1 MPPLPK
7 RQTHDHDVI
16 KNMKDLGFE
25 EVDAGGNGDCG
36 FRVIGMVT
44 SYFKN
49 PDVVMT
55 NEQARLE
62 GAKLRGMAVSHSR
75 KKLRSTFPFLPK
87 TRTFHP
93 MILRWT
99 VKPDLKL
106 G

>member
-7 RQTHDHDVI
+7 RQTHDHDAI

-36 FRVIGMVT
+36 FRVIGMAT

-62 GAKLRGMAVSHSR
+62 SAKLRGMAVSHCR
-75 KKLRSTFPFLPK
+75 KKAKEYIPFFAKDKGISPQ
-87 TRTFHP
+87 
-93 MILRWT
+93 
-99 VKPDLKL
+99 
-106 G
+106 